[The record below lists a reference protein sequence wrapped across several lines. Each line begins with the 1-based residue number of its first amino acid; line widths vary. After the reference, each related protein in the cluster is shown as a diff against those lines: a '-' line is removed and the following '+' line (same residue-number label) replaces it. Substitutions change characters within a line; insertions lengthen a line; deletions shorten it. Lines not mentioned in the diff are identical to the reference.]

1 MAQYLEPITT
11 DLRSKIT
18 ADKECD
24 DDKRNTALGL
34 CLILKKRTVDGVCFP
49 GITPTSIGTSNSASS
64 SSPVVPTGSDTFTLV
79 LPAGET
85 SSQTGIS
92 SKYFE
97 TQARSATAFCSTAY
111 NNITA
116 CQLLANL
123 CTLQLNTLYDSGTGS
138 ASTCSEFRRLTSQR
152 TPINSDYTSWV
163 NDMPWLYYSPTKGST
178 VLKDTK
184 IKTIYSPNSN
194 LKIYLAAFKINGE
207 FLGFQD
213 ASQGG
218 QLQLCK
224 DTSARMKAAFQFAT
238 TYRQTVSY

>member
-1 MAQYLEPITT
+1 
-11 DLRSKIT
+11 
-18 ADKECD
+18 
-24 DDKRNTALGL
+24 
-34 CLILKKRTVDGVCFP
+34 
-49 GITPTSIGTSNSASS
+49 
-64 SSPVVPTGSDTFTLV
+64 
-79 LPAGET
+79 
-85 SSQTGIS
+85 
-92 SKYFE
+92 
-97 TQARSATAFCSTAY
+97 
-111 NNITA
+111 
-116 CQLLANL
+116 
-123 CTLQLNTLYDSGTGS
+123 
-138 ASTCSEFRRLTSQR
+138 
-152 TPINSDYTSWV
+152 
-163 NDMPWLYYSPTKGST
+163 MPWLYYSPTKGST